1 LTRASILFAKSFF
14 AKVMDCRVKPGNDK
28 TTPAFAA
35 GAPIGQQRRR
45 FVLARQRNGTKLSTF
60 TASAARE
67 RVPQAQEK

>member
-1 LTRASILFAKSFF
+1 
-14 AKVMDCRVKPGNDK
+14 MDCVKPGNDSSK
-28 TTPAFAA
+28 KSAATSRELQITRAFAA

-45 FVLARQRNGTKLSTF
+45 FALARQRNGTKLSTF